1 MSSDESSELSSVPSD
16 NDCDLHLSKKDG
28 ILKFFTK
35 QDTVSTFSE
44 SEASPPRS
52 KRSPSPPHDY
62 ILGDNPDIAF
72 IVMFRSRFTEAF
84 PKSLVNFGPQ
94 ELEQDISSP
103 VLGDSVESFLC
114 ALLGLLLNRK
124 QDVKYVNT
132 LDKEMKQNEK
142 KHSNA
147 SCISGLVIIRELL
160 RKLFKHTNLNGQKT
174 GKLTLLRILILWAL
188 SSSEVVKGIIQSS
201 YKQNRQE
208 DDLNQALSVQPWG
221 CDSEKRR
228 YYLIEGLD
236 DTQFRVY
243 RESNYKNLK
252 RTWWSVASNIDEL
265 KALGEKLRLHD
276 DGQKARLLSGRIL
289 AAIPRFETAEEK
301 RKRREHRTTRKQQTR
316 RPEFNYSLYE
326 GRTRGKRIKYTFS
339 DEDDENSNIFTT
351 SRRSTRNEVP
361 TSSDQNG
368 HTVTQSGRQV
378 RSRQG
383 GTYGES
389 VVNSNRATATG
400 IEGEASKSISSNP
413 DESTNNNS
421 ITTVTQMSD
430 VEEDQDT
437 EEQGYDEYDEYDD
450 EENKE
455 DEILQDSYLDDI
467 PTEDEKKELK
477 SRELLAKNPAHKSI
491 TERKTLIKLRISPAK
506 ENNNTNSNLAFNY
519 TSSDKKTVNNPE
531 EKEDQVLFSSK
542 STLNSINPVS
552 A

>member
-35 QDTVSTFSE
+35 QDTVSTLSE

-72 IVMFRSRFTEAF
+72 VVMFRSRFTEAF

-103 VLGDSVESFLC
+103 VLGDGVESFLC

-132 LDKEMKQNEK
+132 LDKEMKKNEK

-147 SCISGLVIIRELL
+147 SRISGLVIIKELS
-160 RKLFKHTNLNGQKT
+160 RKPFKHTNPNGQKI
-174 GKLTLLRILILWAL
+174 GKLTLLRILILWTL

-265 KALGEKLRLHD
+265 KSLGEKLRLHD

-301 RKRREHRTTRKQQTR
+301 RKRREHRTTRKQQTK

-339 DEDDENSNIFTT
+339 DEDDENSNISTT
-351 SRRSTRNEVP
+351 SRRSARNEVP
-361 TSSDQNG
+361 TSSEQNG

-400 IEGEASKSISSNP
+400 IEGDVCKSISNL
-413 DESTNNNS
+413 DESTQNNS
-421 ITTVTQMSD
+421 ITTVTQTSD

-437 EEQGYDEYDEYDD
+437 EEQDYDEYDEYD
-450 EENKE
+450 EEESKQ
-455 DEILQDSYLDDI
+455 DEILQDSYLDNI
-467 PTEDEKKELK
+467 PTEDEKKEQP
-477 SRELLAKNPAHKSI
+477 AKRPAHKSI
-491 TERKTLIKLRISPAK
+491 NERKTLIKLRISPAK

-519 TSSDKKTVNNPE
+519 TNNDKKTVDSPE
-531 EKEDQVLFSSK
+531 EKADQILFSSK

>member
-35 QDTVSTFSE
+35 QDTVSTLSE

-72 IVMFRSRFTEAF
+72 VVMFRSRFTEAF

-103 VLGDSVESFLC
+103 VLGDGVESFLC

-124 QDVKYVNT
+124 QDVKPGHYQRALEEAIQTHKSQWAKDWEGKSPLAGGVT
-132 LDKEMKQNEK
+132 F
-142 KHSNA
+142 A
-147 SCISGLVIIRELL
+147 SMTSIQR
-160 RKLFKHTNLNGQKT
+160 
-174 GKLTLLRILILWAL
+174 LTLLRILILWTL

-265 KALGEKLRLHD
+265 KSLGEKLRLHD

-301 RKRREHRTTRKQQTR
+301 RKRREHRTTRKQQTK

-339 DEDDENSNIFTT
+339 DEDDENSNISTT
-351 SRRSTRNEVP
+351 SRRSARNEVP
-361 TSSDQNG
+361 TSSEQNG

-400 IEGEASKSISSNP
+400 IEGDVCKSVSNL
-413 DESTNNNS
+413 DESTQNNS
-421 ITTVTQMSD
+421 ITTVTQTSD

-437 EEQGYDEYDEYDD
+437 EEQDYDEYDEYD
-450 EENKE
+450 EEESKQ
-455 DEILQDSYLDDI
+455 DEILQDSYLDNI
-467 PTEDEKKELK
+467 PTEDEKKEQP
-477 SRELLAKNPAHKSI
+477 AKRPAHKSI
-491 TERKTLIKLRISPAK
+491 NERKTLIKLRISPAK

-519 TSSDKKTVNNPE
+519 TNNDKKTVDSPE
-531 EKEDQVLFSSK
+531 EKADQILFSSK

>member
-1 MSSDESSELSSVPSD
+1 MMSSDESSELSSVPSD

-124 QDVKYVNT
+124 QDVKPGHYQRALEEAIQT
-132 LDKEMKQNEK
+132 HKSQWAKDWE
-142 KHSNA
+142 
-147 SCISGLVIIRELL
+147 
-160 RKLFKHTNLNGQKT
+160 
-174 GKLTLLRILILWAL
+174 GKSPLAGGVTFVSMTTIQRLTLLRILILWAL